1 MKTYTIQ
8 EINQI
13 LKGEIV
19 GNTTTLI
26 TAPEQ
31 LEEAKNTEISF
42 IGNKKYEKFS
52 APRTYKSINRS
63 LL

>member
-8 EINQI
+8 EINQV

-19 GNTTTLI
+19 GNTTTII

-31 LEEAKNTEISF
+31 LEED
-42 IGNKKYEKFS
+42 
-52 APRTYKSINRS
+52 RKSVV
-63 LL
+63 